1 VIYVPFLQTAF
12 HTVPLSSFDW
22 MIATAVAGTLLIGSE
37 AVKFGLRMERR
48 AATAATGNRIARE
61 SPSRA

>member
-1 VIYVPFLQTAF
+1 
-12 HTVPLSSFDW
+12 